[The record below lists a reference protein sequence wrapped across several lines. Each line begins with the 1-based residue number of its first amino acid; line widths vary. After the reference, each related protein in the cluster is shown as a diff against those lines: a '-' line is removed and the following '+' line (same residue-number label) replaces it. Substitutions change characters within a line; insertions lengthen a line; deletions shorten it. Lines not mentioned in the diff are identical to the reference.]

1 MMGFLDEITKAGTRL
16 LGGEG
21 SGGLME
27 QVLGLVNNP
36 DTGGLTGLIETFK
49 NKGLGDVVSS
59 WISTGENN
67 PVSGDEVTGALGSDT
82 IRQIAEKLGISESD
96 ASSRL
101 AELLPQVI
109 DKLTPDGSVP
119 EGGLLDQALGILKQK
134 LSG

>member
-1 MMGFLDEITKAGTRL
+1 MGFLDEITKAGTKL

-27 QVLGLVNNP
+27 QVVELVNNP

-49 NKGLGDVVSS
+49 NKGLGDAVSS
-59 WISTGENN
+59 WISTGENS
-67 PVSGDEVTGALGSDT
+67 PVSGDEVTGALGSGT
-82 IRQIAEKLGISESD
+82 IQRIAQRVGISESN

>member
-1 MMGFLDEITKAGTRL
+1 MTQA
-16 LGGEG
+16 
-21 SGGLME
+21 E

-82 IRQIAEKLGISESD
+82 IRQIAEKLGISEGD

-109 DKLTPDGSVP
+109 DKPTPDGSVP
-119 EGGLLDQALGILKQK
+119 EGGLLDQTLGILKQK